1 MRKCEGSALLSWSVF
16 ITQLCCSDSPDSVS
30 SLSLLMWSNIVNQRT
45 GCRSDRHQHPHST
58 FHCHHHFIQ
67 MQQVKYEGND
77 MFAQTR
83 PTVRPCVLVIVD
95 LVSRSV
101 ATATHLTWW
110 GMCES
115 VCVCVCVCS
124 SALTYH
130 VFLCWFYTYC
140 GDVRLFAQLL
150 NFKMCFEQENTVWRC
165 TCVLFIFYCNLS

>member
-1 MRKCEGSALLSWSVF
+1 MWENVKVLLFCPGPCSSRSSAAP
-16 ITQLCCSDSPDSVS
+16 IHQI
-30 SLSLLMWSNIVNQRT
+30 LSLLCLSWCGVNIVNQRT
-45 GCRSDRHQHPHST
+45 CCRSDRHQHPHST

-150 NFKMCFEQENTVWRC
+150 NCAQF
-165 TCVLFIFYCNLS
+165 